1 MCGIAGIIRSSGK
14 ETTLESLG
22 AMAAVLRHRGPD
34 GYGFFADPGAGLAH
48 VRLSIIDLAGGAQP
62 LTNEDGSLV
71 ITYNGEVYN
80 YVELAVELR
89 RAGHEFRTRSD
100 TEVLVHAWEEWGP
113 GMFERLNGQ
122 FAFALYDRRTHTAI
136 LARDRFGVRP
146 LYYAQPQG
154 DLVFASEAKALFASG
169 DVTPAPDPV
178 GLDEVFTFWS
188 ARAPRTVFA
197 GVSQLPPGCWALWR
211 DGQLTVSRFWS
222 PEYEQ
227 GKVEPED
234 AIEQLDD
241 LLNSSVNLRMRAD
254 VPVGAYLS
262 GGLDSTVTGALA
274 AAASPFALRSF
285 SVAFS
290 DPALDESA
298 HQRAVA
304 EVLETEHAV
313 QSIGAEEIGAVFPD
327 VIRHTETPV
336 IRTAPAPMYLLAKL
350 TRERGIKVVLTGEG
364 SDEVLLGYDLFKE
377 AMVRRFCL
385 RQPDSVSRP
394 RLFDRLYPYLNTGQR
409 GGTFWSQFFLTA
421 GAADDPLFSH
431 MPRFMLTSRI
441 KDFYTEDLRA
451 TLGDTDVMQQLRDD
465 LPADFQRW
473 SSLEQA
479 AYLEVTTLLP
489 GYLLSSQADRV
500 GMAHSIEG
508 RFPFLDHRLF
518 AFASALPGRSR
529 LRGMKEKA
537 ILHRWAGEHLPASLP
552 KRAKQP
558 YRAPDVAAF
567 FNASAPP
574 AYRDAL
580 LDSSALDAFGWFDPT
595 AVAGLVRRCNAG
607 RATGFLENQALVGIL
622 SAQLWHSEFFTQQNM
637 VAPLPPEGA
646 DVVLGSAIHAVYN
659 GDRR

>member
-14 ETTLESLG
+14 ETTLDALG
-22 AMAAVLRHRGPD
+22 AMAATLRHRGPD
-34 GYGFFADPGAGLAH
+34 GYGFYADPDAGLAH
-48 VRLSIIDLAGGAQP
+48 VRLSIIDVAGGAQP
-62 LTNEDGSLV
+62 LTNEDGSLI

-80 YVELAVELR
+80 YIELADELR
-89 RAGHEFRTRSD
+89 AAGHQFRTRCD
-100 TEVLVHAWEEWGP
+100 TEVLVHAWEEWGAA
-113 GMFERLNGQ
+113 MFERLNGQ

-146 LYYAQPQG
+146 LYYAEPQG

-169 DVTPAPDPV
+169 DVTAAPDPV

-197 GVSQLPPGCWALWR
+197 GVSQLPPGCWARWR
-211 DGQLTVSRFWS
+211 EGRLTVSRFWS

-227 GKVEPED
+227 GKLEPLD

-241 LLNSSVNLRMRAD
+241 LLHSSVNLRMRAD

-290 DPALDESA
+290 DPALDESP

-304 EVLETEHAV
+304 SVLETEHAV

-327 VIRHTETPV
+327 VVRHTETPV

-385 RQPDSVSRP
+385 RQPDSAWRP
-394 RLFDRLYPYLNTGQR
+394 RMFDRLYPYLNAGNR
-409 GGTFWSQFFLTA
+409 GGTFWSQFFLNA
-421 GAADDPLFSH
+421 GNADDPLFSH
-431 MPRFMLTSRI
+431 MPRFLLTSRI
-441 KDFYTEDLRA
+441 KEFYTDAMRESLA
-451 TLGDTDVMQQLRDD
+451 GTNVMQELRDD

-500 GMAHSIEG
+500 GMAHSVEG

-518 AFASALPGRSR
+518 AFASTLPGRTR
-529 LRGMKEKA
+529 LRGMREKD
-537 ILHRWAGEHLPASLP
+537 ILHRWARQNLPDSLP
-552 KRAKQP
+552 KRTKQP
-558 YRAPDVAAF
+558 YRAPDIAAF
-567 FNASAPP
+567 FNSSTPP

-580 LDSSALDAFGWFDPT
+580 LDTGALDRFGWFDPA
-595 AVAGLVRRCNAG
+595 AVGGLVRRCQGG

-622 SAQLWHSEFFTQQNM
+622 STQLWHQQFFTQQNT
-637 VAPLPPEGA
+637 VVPLPPEGA
-646 DVVLGSAIHAVYN
+646 DVVLGSAIHAVHN

>member
-14 ETTLESLG
+14 ETTLDALG

-34 GYGFFADPGAGLAH
+34 GYGFYADADAGLAH
-48 VRLSIIDLAGGAQP
+48 VRLSIIDVAGGAQP
-62 LTNEDGSLV
+62 LTNEDGSLI

-80 YVELAVELR
+80 YVELAEELR
-89 RAGHEFRTRSD
+89 RAGHQFRTRSD

-122 FAFALYDRRTHTAI
+122 FAFALYDRRTHTVV

-146 LYYAQPQG
+146 LFYAQPDG

-188 ARAPRTVFA
+188 ARAPRTVFE
-197 GVSQLPPGCWALWR
+197 GVSQLQPGCWAQWR
-211 DGQLTVSRFWS
+211 AGRLTVSRYWA
-222 PEYEQ
+222 PEYER
-227 GKVEPED
+227 GTVEPAD
-234 AIEQLDD
+234 ALEQLDGI
-241 LLNSSVNLRMRAD
+241 LNSSVNLRMRAD

-290 DPALDESA
+290 DPALDESL

-304 EVLETEHAV
+304 RVLETEHAV
-313 QSIGAEEIGAVFPD
+313 QSIGAEEIGAAFPG
-327 VIRHTETPV
+327 VVRHTETPV

-385 RQPDSVSRP
+385 REPDSAWRP
-394 RLFDRLYPYLNTGQR
+394 RLFDRLYPYLNTGNR

-421 GAADDPLFSH
+421 GSTDDPLFSH
-431 MPRFMLTSRI
+431 MPRFLLTSRI
-441 KDFYTEDLRA
+441 KDFYTDDRRA
-451 TLGDTDVMQQLRDD
+451 ALEGTDVLQQLRDD

-473 SSLEQA
+473 SGLEQA

-500 GMAHSIEG
+500 GMAHGVEG

-529 LRGMKEKA
+529 LRGMKEKD
-537 ILHRWAGEHLPASLP
+537 ILHRWARQKLPDSLP
-552 KRAKQP
+552 KRTKQP
-558 YRAPDVAAF
+558 YRAPDVDAF
-567 FNASAPP
+567 FNASRPP
-574 AYRDAL
+574 EYRDRLLAPEAL
-580 LDSSALDAFGWFDPT
+580 EAFGWFDPA
-595 AVAGLVRRCNAG
+595 AVGGLVRRCLAG

-622 SAQLWHSEFFTQQNM
+622 STQLWHQEFFTNRQKA
-637 VAPLPPEGA
+637 APLPPEGA
-646 DVVLGSAIHAVYN
+646 DVLLGSAIHAVHN
-659 GDRR
+659 GDRG